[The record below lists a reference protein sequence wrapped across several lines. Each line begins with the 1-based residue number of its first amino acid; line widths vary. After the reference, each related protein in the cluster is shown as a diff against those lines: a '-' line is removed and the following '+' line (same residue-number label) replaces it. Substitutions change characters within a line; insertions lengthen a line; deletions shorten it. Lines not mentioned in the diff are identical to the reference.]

1 MALVL
6 WSKRLLYNPISP
18 VGDIIAAPLVVMGLE
33 LLTKVQLLMV
43 EGNDG
48 LLRYSALAILAWLE
62 LKVQW
67 SMLHRDEAEQ
77 LTAPP

>member
-18 VGDIIAAPLVVMGLE
+18 IGDKNAALVVDKGLE
-33 LLTKVQLLMV
+33 LFAKVQVLIRV
-43 EGNDG
+43 GNDG

-62 LKVQW
+62 LKVQ
-67 SMLHRDEAEQ
+67 
-77 LTAPP
+77 

>member
-18 VGDIIAAPLVVMGLE
+18 IGDMIAAPLVVMGLE
-33 LLTKVQLLMV
+33 LFAKVQLLIRV
-43 EGNDG
+43 GNDG

-62 LKVQW
+62 LKVQ
-67 SMLHRDEAEQ
+67 
-77 LTAPP
+77 